1 MTGIIEKKGCDQL
14 DFYKEVEK
22 IFKGYEQNYQLKLTK
37 IDNNEVAFI
46 GENYALGIG
55 WSMEG
60 IDLHYFK
67 LDNSTLSKFN
77 LDNLLNRKLTKIERE
92 GILPSTT
99 IYEKII
105 NELIICERGFNNH
118 FQELLMGETL
128 SDYDN
133 KEFVSNLEKSII
145 ERELL
150 SL

>member
-1 MTGIIEKKGCDQL
+1 MNL
-14 DFYKEVEK
+14 YKEVEK
-22 IFKGYEQNYQLKLTK
+22 MFKGYEQKYQLKLTK

-46 GENYALGIG
+46 GEKYALGIG
-55 WSMEG
+55 WSTDG

-67 LDNSTLSKFN
+67 LDNSTLCKFS

-150 SL
+150 PR

>member
-1 MTGIIEKKGCDQL
+1 
-14 DFYKEVEK
+14 VEK

-55 WSMEG
+55 WSTDG
-60 IDLHYFK
+60 VDLHYFK
-67 LDNSTLSKFN
+67 LDNSTLSKFS

-118 FQELLMGETL
+118 FQELLQGETL
-128 SDYDN
+128 SGYGN

-150 SL
+150 PR

>member
-1 MTGIIEKKGCDQL
+1 M

-55 WSMEG
+55 WSTDG
-60 IDLHYFK
+60 VDLHYFK
-67 LDNSTLSKFN
+67 LDNSTLSKFS

-118 FQELLMGETL
+118 FQELPQGETL
-128 SDYDN
+128 SGYGN

-150 SL
+150 PR

>member
-1 MTGIIEKKGCDQL
+1 M

-22 IFKGYEQNYQLKLTK
+22 IFKGYEQNYQL
-37 IDNNEVAFI
+37 
-46 GENYALGIG
+46 
-55 WSMEG
+55 
-60 IDLHYFK
+60 
-67 LDNSTLSKFN
+67 
-77 LDNLLNRKLTKIERE
+77 KLTKIERE

-118 FQELLMGETL
+118 FQELLQGETL
-128 SDYDN
+128 SDYGN

-150 SL
+150 PR

>member
-1 MTGIIEKKGCDQL
+1 M

-55 WSMEG
+55 WSTDG
-60 IDLHYFK
+60 VDLHYFK
-67 LDNSTLSKFN
+67 LDNSTLSKFS

-118 FQELLMGETL
+118 FQELLQGETL
-128 SDYDN
+128 SGYGN

-145 ERELL
+145 EREPLPR
-150 SL
+150 

>member
-1 MTGIIEKKGCDQL
+1 
-14 DFYKEVEK
+14 KEVEK

-37 IDNNEVAFI
+37 IDNNEVSFI

-55 WSMEG
+55 WSTDG
-60 IDLHYFK
+60 VDLHYFK
-67 LDNSTLSKFN
+67 LDNSTLSKFS

-118 FQELLMGETL
+118 FQELLQGETL
-128 SDYDN
+128 SGYGN

-150 SL
+150 PR

>member
-1 MTGIIEKKGCDQL
+1 MN
-14 DFYKEVEK
+14 FYKEVEK
-22 IFKGYEQNYQLKLTK
+22 MFKGYEQKYQLKLTK

-46 GENYALGIG
+46 GEKYALGIG
-55 WSMEG
+55 WSTDG

-67 LDNSTLSKFN
+67 LDNSTLCKFS

-133 KEFVSNLEKSII
+133 KEFVSNLEKSI
-145 ERELL
+145 
-150 SL
+150 

>member
-1 MTGIIEKKGCDQL
+1 M

-55 WSMEG
+55 WSTDG
-60 IDLHYFK
+60 VDLHYFK
-67 LDNSTLSKFN
+67 LDNSTLSKFS

-118 FQELLMGETL
+118 FQELLQGETL
-128 SDYDN
+128 SGYGN

-145 ERELL
+145 EREL
-150 SL
+150 

>member
-1 MTGIIEKKGCDQL
+1 
-14 DFYKEVEK
+14 FYKGVEK
-22 IFKGYEQNYQLKLTK
+22 IFKGYEQKYQLKLTK

-67 LDNSTLSKFN
+67 LDNSTLSKFS

-150 SL
+150 TC

>member
-1 MTGIIEKKGCDQL
+1 M

-22 IFKGYEQNYQLKLTK
+22 IFKGYEQKYQLKLTK

-55 WSMEG
+55 WSTDG
-60 IDLHYFK
+60 VDLHYFK
-67 LDNSTLSKFN
+67 LDNSTLSKFS
-77 LDNLLNRKLTKIERE
+77 LDNLLNRKLTKIERK

-118 FQELLMGETL
+118 FQELLRGETL
-128 SDYDN
+128 SSYGN

-145 ERELL
+145 ERGLL
-150 SL
+150 TR

>member
-1 MTGIIEKKGCDQL
+1 M
-14 DFYKEVEK
+14 DFYKDVEK

-150 SL
+150 TC

>member
-1 MTGIIEKKGCDQL
+1 M

-22 IFKGYEQNYQLKLTK
+22 IFKGYEQKYQLKLTK

-55 WSMEG
+55 WSMGG
-60 IDLHYFK
+60 IDLHYFT
-67 LDNSTLSKFN
+67 LDNLTLCKFS
-77 LDNLLNRKLTKIERE
+77 LDNLLNAKLTHIERD
-92 GILPSTT
+92 GLFPSTT

-128 SDYDN
+128 SGFVN
-133 KEFVSNLEKSII
+133 KEFVSNMEKSII

-150 SL
+150 SH

>member
-1 MTGIIEKKGCDQL
+1 M

-55 WSMEG
+55 WSTDG
-60 IDLHYFK
+60 VDLHYFK
-67 LDNSTLSKFN
+67 LDNSTLSKFS

-118 FQELLMGETL
+118 FQELLQGKTL
-128 SDYDN
+128 SGYGN

-150 SL
+150 PR

>member
-1 MTGIIEKKGCDQL
+1 M

-55 WSMEG
+55 WSTDG
-60 IDLHYFK
+60 VDLHYFK
-67 LDNSTLSKFN
+67 LDNSTLSKFS
-77 LDNLLNRKLTKIERE
+77 LDNLLNRKLTKIERK

-105 NELIICERGFNNH
+105 NELIICERVFNNH
-118 FQELLMGETL
+118 FQELLRGETL
-128 SDYDN
+128 SDYGN

-150 SL
+150 TR

>member
-1 MTGIIEKKGCDQL
+1 M

-55 WSMEG
+55 WSMSG
-60 IDLHYFK
+60 SDLHYFK
-67 LDNSTLSKFN
+67 LDNSTLCKFS

-99 IYEKII
+99 IYEKIM
-105 NELIICERGFNNH
+105 N
-118 FQELLMGETL
+118 
-128 SDYDN
+128 
-133 KEFVSNLEKSII
+133 
-145 ERELL
+145 
-150 SL
+150 

>member
-1 MTGIIEKKGCDQL
+1 M

-22 IFKGYEQNYQLKLTK
+22 IFKRIEQKYQLMLTK

-55 WSMEG
+55 WSMDG

-67 LDNSTLSKFN
+67 LDNSMLCKFS
-77 LDNLLNRKLTKIERE
+77 LDNLLNAKLTQIERE
-92 GILPSTT
+92 GLFPSET
-99 IYEKII
+99 IYEKIM
-105 NELIICERGFNNH
+105 NELIICERLFNNY

-128 SDYDN
+128 SGYGN

-145 ERELL
+145 ERGLL
-150 SL
+150 TR

>member
-1 MTGIIEKKGCDQL
+1 M
-14 DFYKEVEK
+14 DFYKGVEK
-22 IFKGYEQNYQLKLTK
+22 IFKGYEQKYQLKLTK

-67 LDNSTLSKFN
+67 LDNSTLSKFS

-99 IYEKII
+99 IYEKKI

-150 SL
+150 TC

>member
-1 MTGIIEKKGCDQL
+1 
-14 DFYKEVEK
+14 
-22 IFKGYEQNYQLKLTK
+22 NYQLKLTK

-55 WSMEG
+55 WSTDG
-60 IDLHYFK
+60 VDLHYFK
-67 LDNSTLSKFN
+67 LDNSTLSKFS

-118 FQELLMGETL
+118 FQELLQGETL
-128 SDYDN
+128 SGYGN

-150 SL
+150 PR

>member
-1 MTGIIEKKGCDQL
+1 M

-55 WSMEG
+55 WSTDG
-60 IDLHYFK
+60 VDLHYFK
-67 LDNSTLSKFN
+67 LDNSTLSKFS

-118 FQELLMGETL
+118 FQELLQGETL
-128 SDYDN
+128 SDYGN

-150 SL
+150 PR

>member
-1 MTGIIEKKGCDQL
+1 M

-67 LDNSTLSKFN
+67 LDNSMLCKFS
-77 LDNLLNRKLTKIERE
+77 LDNLLNAKLTYIERD
-92 GILPSTT
+92 GLIPSTT

-105 NELIICERGFNNH
+105 NELIICERGFKNH
-118 FQELLMGETL
+118 FQELLTDETL
-128 SDYDN
+128 SGYGN
-133 KEFVSNLEKSII
+133 KEFVSSLEKSII

-150 SL
+150 TL

>member
-1 MTGIIEKKGCDQL
+1 
-14 DFYKEVEK
+14 EVEK
-22 IFKGYEQNYQLKLTK
+22 IFKGYEQKYQLKLTK

-55 WSMEG
+55 WSMDG

-128 SDYDN
+128 NDYDN
-133 KEFVSNLEKSII
+133 KEFISNLEKSII

-150 SL
+150 TC

>member
-1 MTGIIEKKGCDQL
+1 M
-14 DFYKEVEK
+14 DFYKEIEK
-22 IFKGYEQNYQLKLTK
+22 IFKGYEQKYQLKLTK

-55 WSMEG
+55 WSTDG

-67 LDNSTLSKFN
+67 LDNSTLCKFS

-133 KEFVSNLEKSII
+133 KEFVSNL
-145 ERELL
+145 
-150 SL
+150 

>member
-1 MTGIIEKKGCDQL
+1 M

-55 WSMEG
+55 WSTDG
-60 IDLHYFK
+60 VDLHYFK
-67 LDNSTLSKFN
+67 LDNSTLSKFS
-77 LDNLLNRKLTKIERE
+77 LDNLLNRKLTKIERK

-105 NELIICERGFNNH
+105 NELIICERVFNNH
-118 FQELLMGETL
+118 FQELLRGETL
-128 SDYDN
+128 SDYGN

-145 ERELL
+145 ERE
-150 SL
+150 

>member
-1 MTGIIEKKGCDQL
+1 
-14 DFYKEVEK
+14 
-22 IFKGYEQNYQLKLTK
+22 YQLKLTK

-55 WSMEG
+55 WSTDG
-60 IDLHYFK
+60 VDLHYFK
-67 LDNSTLSKFN
+67 LDNSTLSKFS

-118 FQELLMGETL
+118 FQELLQGETL
-128 SDYDN
+128 SGYGN

-150 SL
+150 PR

>member
-1 MTGIIEKKGCDQL
+1 
-14 DFYKEVEK
+14 DFYKGVEK
-22 IFKGYEQNYQLKLTK
+22 IFKGYEQKYQLKLTK

-67 LDNSTLSKFN
+67 LDNSTLSKFS

-133 KEFVSNLEKSII
+133 KEVVSNLEKSII

-150 SL
+150 TR

>member
-1 MTGIIEKKGCDQL
+1 
-14 DFYKEVEK
+14 EVEK

-46 GENYALGIG
+46 GENYALGIE
-55 WSMEG
+55 WSTDG
-60 IDLHYFK
+60 VDLHYFK
-67 LDNSTLSKFN
+67 LDNSTLSKFS

-118 FQELLMGETL
+118 FQELLQGETL
-128 SDYDN
+128 SGYGN

-150 SL
+150 PR

>member
-1 MTGIIEKKGCDQL
+1 MN
-14 DFYKEVEK
+14 FYKEVEK
-22 IFKGYEQNYQLKLTK
+22 MFKGYEQKYQLKLTK

-46 GENYALGIG
+46 GEKYALGIG
-55 WSMEG
+55 WSTDG

-67 LDNSTLSKFN
+67 LDNSTLCKFS

-145 ERELL
+145 ER
-150 SL
+150 

>member
-1 MTGIIEKKGCDQL
+1 
-14 DFYKEVEK
+14 KEVEK

-55 WSMEG
+55 WSTDG
-60 IDLHYFK
+60 VDLHYFK
-67 LDNSTLSKFN
+67 LDNSTLSKFS

-118 FQELLMGETL
+118 FQELLQGETL
-128 SDYDN
+128 SGYGN

-150 SL
+150 PR

>member
-1 MTGIIEKKGCDQL
+1 M

-55 WSMEG
+55 WSTDG
-60 IDLHYFK
+60 VDLHYFK
-67 LDNSTLSKFN
+67 LDNSTLSKFS
-77 LDNLLNRKLTKIERE
+77 LDNLLNRNLTKIERE

-118 FQELLMGETL
+118 FQELLQGETL
-128 SDYDN
+128 SGYGN

-150 SL
+150 TR